1 VRVLETA
8 RVGSD
13 LDSSPKPGRMSD
25 QADRSPDASAKGS
38 CSCRGH
44 GRQWYFRPVSVLTS
58 IARRAG
64 NSARRIAVHVP
75 LLTAKELVYD
85 RKYYLAIDAVHRP
98 LYRLLADAVVELVEP
113 KTAVDV
119 GCGTG
124 LVLTRLKERGVE
136 VTGIEGSRHAIE
148 LSGLGDRVVKAN
160 LERELPRLGSFDV
173 CFCIEVAEHLP
184 GRSASPLVEGLTDLS
199 DVVVFTAAPPGQG
212 GSHHVNEQPPSYW
225 EERFGA
231 RGFARDAES
240 EGVLKGRIAEI
251 QEPAWMHQN
260 LMLFRRR

>member
-1 VRVLETA
+1 
-8 RVGSD
+8 
-13 LDSSPKPGRMSD
+13 
-25 QADRSPDASAKGS
+25 
-38 CSCRGH
+38 
-44 GRQWYFRPVSVLTS
+44 VSVLTS

-64 NSARRIAVHVP
+64 SSARRIAVHVP
-75 LLTAKELVYD
+75 LLAAKELVYD
-85 RKYYLAIDAVHRP
+85 RNYYLAMDAVHRP

-113 KTAVDV
+113 RTAIDV

-160 LERELPRLGSFDV
+160 LERDIPRLGTFDV

-184 GRSASPLVEGLTDLS
+184 GRSASPLVEALTGLS
-199 DVVVFTAAPPGQG
+199 DTVVFTAALPGQG
-212 GSHHVNEQPPSYW
+212 GSHHVNEQPQSYW
-225 EERFGA
+225 EERFAA
-231 RGFARDAES
+231 RGFRRDADGES
-240 EGVLKGRIAEI
+240 ALRDGIARVT
-251 QEPAWMHQN
+251 EPVWMHQN

>member
-1 VRVLETA
+1 
-8 RVGSD
+8 
-13 LDSSPKPGRMSD
+13 M
-25 QADRSPDASAKGS
+25 
-38 CSCRGH
+38 
-44 GRQWYFRPVSVLTS
+44 SVLTS

-64 NSARRIAVHVP
+64 NSAKRIAVHVP
-75 LLTAKELVYD
+75 LLAAKELVYD
-85 RKYYLAIDAVHRP
+85 RDYYLAIDAVHRP
-98 LYRLLADAVVELVEP
+98 LYCLLADAVVELVEP

-148 LSGLGDRVVKAN
+148 LSGLGDRVIKAN
-160 LERELPRLGSFDV
+160 LEREVPRLGTFDV

-184 GRSASPLVEGLTDLS
+184 GRSASPLVNGLTDLS

-231 RGFARDAES
+231 RGFARDAEG
-240 EGVLKGRIAEI
+240 EGMLKARIADI